1 MKAAKEMGNFK
12 SFWSTNESGSVSI
25 AFGVVFIMI
34 AGAAAAAVDLSSAHN
49 RRSDLQRSADGAV
62 LAGAARQDM
71 EMAEVE
77 QLALASLKDSDLLGT
92 PVATAARDND
102 GKVTIEITAQS
113 RTRILSILG
122 WSSVEVFAESAAAFV
137 PAPGKLEVALVLDT
151 TQSMADD
158 MGQLRSS
165 AQELT
170 DTLFDIGGEN
180 VKISVV
186 PYVAS
191 VNIGNG
197 STQMAWM
204 DTAGGSTFHG
214 YSQRGWD
221 ITKCTAPSSSTD
233 DGSSSGSTGPACHTS
248 CGCPGTPAC
257 GGGSDGASL
266 GGGNAIKYA
275 GGVLQE
281 LFGTAVADAGA
292 LPYPTPDPASCPIKN
307 PVQVNYFDILD
318 AIPNAEWGGCV
329 EARPAPYDVTDAGPD
344 DDGALTRFV
353 PYFWPDEADWYGD
366 DSGIEWE
373 NDYVDDAAAGPV
385 FDDTIA
391 EFPTWSGRRRVNVY
405 KYNDVASDDYDIV
418 ETGADRK
425 GPNRACPDPML
436 PLTSDETAV
445 SAKIAGL
452 THRNGGGTIT
462 SEGLM
467 WGWRALSPGA
477 PFTEGVDYDDETRKI
492 VILMSDGANSVIARN
507 DGSGVPQDE
516 TLGDYT
522 AYGFGEEFDQNWP
535 SRGLIDTSSNT
546 STSYFDQV
554 RAALNERTAQ
564 ACSNIKA
571 AGIEDNRVEIYTVL
585 VGDSD
590 AATEEV
596 LASCATTREN
606 HYKEISSIGSLEDAF
621 GEVVNTITSQGSS
634 RLVN

>member
-1 MKAAKEMGNFK
+1 MRDFK
-12 SFWSTNESGSVSI
+12 TFWSGRQEGSVSI
-25 AFGVVFIMI
+25 AFGVVFVMI

-49 RRSDLQRSADGAV
+49 RRSEIQRVADTAV
-62 LAGAARQDM
+62 LAGAARQEM
-71 EMAEVE
+71 EIAAIEE
-77 QLALASLKDSDLLGT
+77 LALAGLQNTNFVGVPT
-92 PVATAARDND
+92 VAAARETD

-113 RTRILSILG
+113 RTPILAILG
-122 WSSVEVFAESAAAFV
+122 WNSVEVFAESAARFV

-158 MGQLRSS
+158 MGVLRSS
-165 AQELT
+165 AQELS

-191 VNIGNG
+191 VNVGNG
-197 STQMAWM
+197 NAQLAWM
-204 DTAGGSTFHG
+204 DTAGASTFHG
-214 YSQRGWD
+214 YSQRAWD
-221 ITKCTAPSSSTD
+221 ITQCNAPPSENTTETGD
-233 DGSSSGSTGPACHTS
+233 EEETGPSCYSS
-248 CGCPGTPAC
+248 CGCPGTPVC

-266 GGGNAIKYA
+266 SGGNAIKYA

-281 LFGTAVADAGA
+281 LFGTSAADAGS
-292 LPYPTPDPASCPIKN
+292 LPYPTPDPSSCPIKN
-307 PVQVNYFDILD
+307 PPEINYFDIFD
-318 AIPNAEWGGCV
+318 SIPNTDWMGCV
-329 EARPAPYDVTDAGPD
+329 EARPAPYDVTDAAPD
-344 DDGALTRFV
+344 ADGALTRFV

-366 DSGIEWE
+366 DANIDWE

-385 FDDTIA
+385 FDPATS

-405 KYNDVASDDYDIV
+405 KYNDVAADDYDIV
-418 ETGADRK
+418 ETGADWK
-425 GPNRACPDPML
+425 GPNRAWPDPML
-436 PLTSDETAV
+436 PLTSSKETVA
-445 SAKIAGL
+445 AKIAGL

-492 VILMSDGANSVIARN
+492 VIVMSDGANSVIARN
-507 DGSGVPQDE
+507 DASGVPSDE

-522 AYGFGEEFDQNWP
+522 AYGFAEEFDQKWP

-546 STSYFDQV
+546 STPYFDQI
-554 RAALNERTAQ
+554 RNALNERTAQ

-571 AGIEDNRVEIYTVL
+571 AGTEDNRVEIYTVL

-590 AATEEV
+590 TATEEV

-606 HYKEISSIGSLEDAF
+606 HYKEVASMGSLEEAF
-621 GEVVNTITSQGSS
+621 SEVVTTIASKGSA